1 MYIHFSA
8 SIALKE
14 VVKARIEATSV
25 TGLRS
30 SGQQTKE
37 NKTSCIITDNHIDFT
52 HFLKTT

>member
-25 TGLRS
+25 TGLRAS
-30 SGQQTKE
+30 KPKKIRLVASLR
-37 NKTSCIITDNHIDFT
+37 IITLILHIF
-52 HFLKTT
+52 